1 MTTMR
6 RRQRWSERSH
16 TPASAPGAVWLAA
29 ICMLAGCTTAMAAQA
44 GGLQGQG
51 VADPAATLPPV
62 TDIEHIIQPGD
73 TLEALSRRY
82 ADDRRAWTAL
92 GTRNQIRDPR
102 RLRPGSVLRI
112 PSRLLPAETAT
123 VEFTRGAVAIVPAAG
138 SAVQAAPATGDRLA
152 EGTRLQVG
160 PDAFV
165 TLRLADGSLIR
176 VRADS
181 DVQLQQLR
189 RRGRA
194 GSVQSV
200 LDLRGGGVESS
211 VAPQTDPA
219 RRFDVRT
226 PTATTSVRGTQ
237 FTVDLAASGQ
247 ATTSVDQG
255 SVTLRAATAS
265 NPATAAPTP
274 LASQAQVQEQAVTLQ
289 PGQGVAV
296 AANGQLSS
304 VRPLLPAPDLSLLP
318 TTWQDSDMLA
328 VSVPPLAGA
337 SAYQLQLARDSQFTE
352 VVQSQRSDTPTG
364 RWSGLPDGRY
374 YLSVRGVDD
383 AGILGR
389 AAVQPIT
396 VKTQPAPPLYQSPAP
411 GGTVDRKQGELR
423 CTGVDGASFYRIQ
436 LASDPS
442 FTQPLV
448 HADRLAECRTT
459 IAQVAPGA
467 YFWRAASG
475 RVLPDGTPDIGPY
488 AKPQRVVVGEA
499 PSPLS
504 AASLQVD
511 EASGG
516 GARLYWA
523 GEPGQTFQLQVSA
536 NGDFTHPL
544 VDTHLS
550 QPAWTSSELPSGRYQ
565 VRIKVID
572 PSGLQSSFSS
582 ARSFSVPAAVQSGTG
597 LPVTASDGQPLTR
610 P

>member
-1 MTTMR
+1 MITMR
-6 RRQRWSERSH
+6 PCQRWAERSN
-16 TPASAPGAVWLAA
+16 TPASTPGAIWLAA
-29 ICMLAGCTTAMAAQA
+29 ICVLAGCTTAMAAQA
-44 GGLQGQG
+44 QGI
-51 VADPAATLPPV
+51 ADPATTLPPV
-62 TDIEHIIQPGD
+62 TDIQHIIQPGD

-92 GTRNQIRDPR
+92 GTLNQIRDPR

-123 VEFTRGAVAIVPAAG
+123 VEFTRGAVAVVPATG

-165 TLRLADGSLIR
+165 TLRLADGSVIR
-176 VRADS
+176 VRAGS

-237 FTVDLAASGQ
+237 FTVDLAESGR

-255 SVTLRAATAS
+255 SVTLHAAAAS
-265 NPATAAPTP
+265 NPATAASTP
-274 LASQAQVQEQAVTLQ
+274 LASKTQSQAQAVTLQ

-318 TTWQDSDMLA
+318 ATWQDAEMLA

-352 VVQSQRSDTPTG
+352 VVRSQRSDTPTS

-389 AAVQPIT
+389 AAMQSIT
-396 VKTQPAPPLYQSPAP
+396 VKTQPVPPLYQSPAP

-423 CTGVDGASFYRIQ
+423 CTGVDGANFYRIQ

-448 HADRLAECRTT
+448 HADRLAECQTT
-459 IAQVAPGA
+459 IAQVPPGA

-475 RVLPDGTPDIGPY
+475 RDLPDGTPDIGPY

-499 PSPLS
+499 PAPLS
-504 AASLQVD
+504 AASLQVAD
-511 EASGG
+511 DSGG

-536 NGDFTHPL
+536 NGDFSQPL

-550 QPAWTSSELPSGRYQ
+550 QPAWASSELPAGRYQ
-565 VRIKVID
+565 VRIKVMD